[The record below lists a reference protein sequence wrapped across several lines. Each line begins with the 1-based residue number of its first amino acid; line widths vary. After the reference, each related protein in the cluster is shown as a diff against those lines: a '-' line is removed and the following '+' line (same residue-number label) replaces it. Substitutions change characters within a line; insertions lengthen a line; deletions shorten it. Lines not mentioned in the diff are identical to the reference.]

1 MDTLEGTIERV
12 TFHAEDTGYTVAK
25 LRAKGIGPDPVTVVG
40 TIAEIHPGETVRL
53 EGHWSTHPQYG
64 RQFRIVEYKILY
76 PSTVEGIRK
85 YLGSGL
91 IKGIGPV
98 TARRIVAHFGLDTLH
113 VIEHDPDR
121 LTDVEGL
128 GPKRAELIKRAWIE
142 QQEIKDVMLFLQ
154 SHDVSTA
161 YAVKI
166 WKQYGDEAIQ
176 IVRNNPYRLARDV
189 WGIGFLVAD
198 RIAQK
203 LGIDPESA
211 VRLQAGLRYVLSQ
224 ASEKDGHVFLPA
236 DLLIS
241 SAAENLKV
249 PEEKIRPC
257 LNDLSR
263 DREVILENENVYL
276 PPFYYAE
283 RAVSEKLHQLAR
295 VSKVELGNLP
305 DEIRA
310 VEKQTGFTFAERQKE
325 AMVKALTEN
334 VLILTGGPG
343 TGKTTTVL
351 GMIALFERRG
361 LRIALCAPTGRAAKR
376 MSEATGREAQTIH
389 RLLKFN
395 PKGGFEYDGNPP
407 LPADVVIADEVSMVD
422 LLLMHHLLKAVRPS
436 ATVILVG
443 DVDQLPSVG
452 PGNVLRDLIA
462 SGTVSTIRLDH
473 IFRQAQRSRIVVN
486 AHRIN
491 DGLFPHIRNDRT
503 SDFFF
508 IEKVDPP
515 EIVETIL
522 SLCTERLPRYYG
534 YDPIDDI
541 QVLAPMYRGETGA
554 IHLNH
559 VLQQR
564 LNPEGRELRRG
575 GTLFRI
581 GDKVMQI
588 RNNYR
593 KEVFNGDI
601 GRIVSL
607 NLEDQELQVR
617 FSGGVVSGSPQGD
630 LCSTSTTPPEDIVP
644 YEFSELDELV
654 LAYTISIHKSQG
666 SEYKAVVFPLTT
678 QHYMMLQ
685 RHLLYTAIT
694 RAKELVV
701 LIGTKKA
708 LGIAV
713 KNDKI
718 SERYTGLAERLQGS
732 RGAGEQ
738 GSIY

>member
-1 MDTLEGTIERV
+1 LDTLEGTIERI

-25 LRAKGIGPDPVTVVG
+25 LRAKKAGPEPVTIVG
-40 TIAEIHPGETVRL
+40 TVAEIHPGEAVRL
-53 EGHWSTHPQYG
+53 EGHWTTHPQYG
-64 RQFRIVEYKILY
+64 RQFRIVGYKTVY

-98 TARRIVAHFGLDTLH
+98 TAKRIVAHFGLDTLH
-113 VIEHDPDR
+113 VIEHALDR
-121 LTDVEGL
+121 LTEVEGL
-128 GPKRAELIKRAWIE
+128 GPKRAALIKRAWIE

-154 SHDVSTA
+154 SHDVSTG

-176 IVRNNPYRLARDV
+176 IVRNNPYRLAKDI
-189 WGIGFLVAD
+189 WGIGFLIAD
-198 RIAQK
+198 RIAQNI
-203 LGIDPESA
+203 GIDPESA
-211 VRLQAGLRYVLSQ
+211 MRLQAGLRYVLSQ
-224 ASEKDGHVFLPA
+224 ASENEGHLFLPA
-236 DLLIS
+236 DLLIAN
-241 SAAENLKV
+241 AAENLKV
-249 PEEKIRPC
+249 PEDKIRPC
-257 LNDLSR
+257 LDDLSR
-263 DREVILENENVYL
+263 EREVILEDEHVYL
-276 PPFYYAE
+276 PPLYYAE
-283 RAVSEKLHQLAR
+283 QAVSRKLHQLAQI
-295 VSKVELGNLP
+295 SKVELRNLS

-310 VEKQTGFTFAERQKE
+310 VEKRTGFTFAERQKE
-325 AMVKALTEN
+325 AIVKALTEN

-361 LRIALCAPTGRAAKR
+361 RSIALCAPTGRAAKR
-376 MSEATGREAQTIH
+376 MSEATGREAKTIH
-389 RLLKFN
+389 RLLKFK
-395 PKGGFEYDGNPP
+395 PQGGFEYDGNPP
-407 LPADVVIADEVSMVD
+407 LPADVVIVDEVSMID
-422 LLLMHHLLKAVRPS
+422 ILLMHHLLKAVRPS
-436 ATVILVG
+436 STVVFVG

-452 PGNVLRDLIA
+452 PGNVLRDMIA
-462 SGTVSTIRLDH
+462 SKTVSTLRLDH

-491 DGLFPHIRNDRT
+491 DGLFPHVKNDRT

-508 IEKVDPP
+508 IEKAEPP

-522 SLCTERLPRYYG
+522 SLCTERLPRHYG

-554 IHLNH
+554 INLNH

-564 LNPEGRELRRG
+564 LNPGGTEIRRG
-575 GTLFRI
+575 GMLFRI

-588 RNNYR
+588 RNNYQ

-607 NLEDQELQVR
+607 DLEDQELQVR
-617 FSGGVVSGSPQGD
+617 F
-630 LCSTSTTPPEDIVP
+630 ENIVP
-644 YEFSELDELV
+644 YAFSELDELV

-678 QHYMMLQ
+678 QHYMM
-685 RHLLYTAIT
+685 RNLLYTAIT

-701 LIGTKKA
+701 LVGTKKA

-713 KNDKI
+713 KNNKVA
-718 SERYTGLAERLQGS
+718 ERYTGLAARLRALSGL
-732 RGAGEQ
+732 
-738 GSIY
+738 